1 MYETGMVKLP
11 KISAAVDSGSFVL
24 REPNFSSSF
33 KLQTNKYVNQRID
46 TYTVGN
52 PSPPPSFPASGVKSP
67 QCKSVKVR
75 KLSKIPDYRNRAGH
89 AAKVY
94 MSQDVNQLS
103 STGDD

>member
-24 REPNFSSSF
+24 REPNFTAQMPRLS
-33 KLQTNKYVNQRID
+33 TNKYVNQRID

-67 QCKSVKVR
+67 ECKSVKVR

-94 MSQDVNQLS
+94 MSQDVN
-103 STGDD
+103 